1 MSYFD
6 IQGYEPQYLNGSSS
20 IAAVHGPRLQA
31 LTGRRLRHIWLLWDH
46 ADDEWFADGPVL
58 FDFDGEQV
66 EINHK
71 KFDDLSITWNTVDP
85 VGQPAWTLGD
95 PSEEDVHV
103 FRLAWRHDARAE
115 TAALHGQQLRA
126 VELLVYAGEDIANG
140 MVAVSFAFPD
150 GRVTISNGLDENSL
164 EFGEPDPG
172 FRRQPSSNLA

>member
-1 MSYFD
+1 MSYFG

-46 ADDEWFADGPVL
+46 TDDEWFADAPVL

-85 VGQPAWTLGD
+85 VGQPAWTDGD
-95 PSEEDVHV
+95 PDEGAHV
-103 FRLAWRHDARAE
+103 FRLAWRHDAQAE
-115 TAALHGQQLRA
+115 TAALHGQELKG
-126 VELLVYAGEDIANG
+126 VELLVYGGGDMANG

-150 GRVTISNGLDENSL
+150 GRVTISNGLDENLL
-164 EFGEPDPG
+164 EFGEPDSG
-172 FRRQPSSNLA
+172 FRRSSDLA